1 MRERCERHALALGPS
16 GCPICRREQDAVAAA
31 PSEAAVPATPSPSA
45 APRLPSAAPEP
56 ANTQPDSTPA
66 APTVTDAPERPRLS
80 IRIHPAALLLVP
92 LVALGAYWA
101 VASGPAPAAPHGEG
115 SSSADDARAALDP
128 TEAEATASPPEGT
141 TLEDGVEPAQD
152 NASEPAES
160 PAVIAARTAELERT
174 REQAQLAAQQLDA
187 ARHRVKVVLYTTERC
202 TRCTEAR
209 SHLVAQGIY
218 PTERDIDKD
227 AKARARHR
235 ALTRKGG
242 LPTLEVDGKV
252 LVGFQP
258 ERLDKA
264 IQRAATLR
272 LKPKPKPKKR

>member
-16 GCPICRREQDAVAAA
+16 GCLICRREQDAVAAA
-31 PSEAAVPATPSPSA
+31 PSEAAVAATPSPSA

-101 VASGPAPAAPHGEG
+101 VASGPAPPAPHREG

-128 TEAEATASPPEGT
+128 TEAEATASQGT

-152 NASEPAES
+152 DASEPAES

-252 LVGFQP
+252 LVGFQE
-258 ERLDKA
+258 ERLQKA
-264 IQRAATLR
+264 IDRAAALR
-272 LKPKPKPKKR
+272 VQRKR